1 MSIVITLFVTIG
13 IVIPFIYW
21 AISTN
26 NTVNSILVDIEN
38 EKSNIEIA
46 LQTRY
51 DILSQAVQI
60 VQMQIH
66 HEKGVFTNLHKVS
79 EDMSLSEIS
88 QCGQEQIQMASRLF
102 ALVEAYPDL
111 QSSESFQSLL
121 NTLKEQ
127 NNNYVTAKKDLNDSI
142 NLFNNYVVQFP
153 TSIICSINN
162 FYQLEFVDE
171 GDDEYINKLK
181 HYNIKEEINQ

>member
-1 MSIVITLFVTIG
+1 MSIAITFFVTIG
-13 IVIPFIYW
+13 IVVPFIFW
-21 AISTN
+21 AIGTN
-26 NTVNSILVDIEN
+26 NTVKSILVDVEN
-38 EKSNIEIA
+38 AKSNIEIA

-51 DILSQAVQI
+51 DILSQAIQI
-60 VQMQIH
+60 VQMQTR

-79 EDMSLSEIS
+79 NNMSLPEIS
-88 QCGQEQIQMASRLF
+88 NCGQEQQQLISRLF

-111 QSSESFQSLL
+111 KSSESFKSLMD
-121 NTLKEQ
+121 TLKEQ
-127 NNNYVTAKKDLNDSI
+127 NRNYVTAKKDLNDTI

-162 FYQLEFVDE
+162 FSQLEFVDE

-181 HYNIKEEINQ
+181 HYNIKEEIVQ